1 MEADDLA
8 KDADAGPDDPP
19 EFAEWLTILHAS
31 PRASDQWEDTCTR
44 SQDAAHAGKSPVT
57 CFY

>member
-19 EFAEWLTILHAS
+19 EFAEWLTAPRAS
-31 PRASDQWEDTCTR
+31 PRASDQWEDTL
-44 SQDAAHAGKSPVT
+44 HAVADYLGLSTEK
-57 CFY
+57 